1 MEHRCQS
8 CGAALPV
15 SLPAPAAPLTVGNVM
30 TADPVTIG
38 PEDSLMQ
45 ALLLMQ
51 QKHIRRIPVVVAD
64 NLVGLL
70 TAGDLKRAQPSAISD
85 SQQEFDQV
93 MEETPVS
100 RVMVQ
105 NLVTTTEDT
114 PLVEAAQT
122 LHTTKFGALPVL
134 REGRLVG
141 ILTDNDLV
149 RCVVELLTPAGG
161 S

>member
-1 MEHRCQS
+1 MERHCTS

-15 SLPAPAAPLTVGNVM
+15 SLPVPAAPLTVANVM
-30 TADPVTIG
+30 TANPVTIG
-38 PEDSLMQ
+38 PEDNLMQ
-45 ALLLMQ
+45 ALALMQ
-51 QKHIRRIPVVVAD
+51 QRQIRRIPVVVAD

-70 TAGDLKRAQPSAISD
+70 TAGDLKRAQPSALSD
-85 SQQEFDQV
+85 SQQDFDRV

-105 NLVTTTEDT
+105 TLVTTTEDT
-114 PLVEAAQT
+114 PLIDAART

-134 REGRLVG
+134 RDGRLVG

-149 RCVVELLTPAGG
+149 RCVVELLTP

>member
-1 MEHRCQS
+1 MEHRCPS
-8 CGAALPV
+8 CGAALPA
-15 SLPAPAAPLTVGNVM
+15 SLPAQATQLTVGSVM
-30 TADPVTIG
+30 TANPVTIG

-45 ALLLMQ
+45 GLALMR

-70 TAGDLKRAQPSAISD
+70 TAGDLKIAQPSALLD
-85 SQQEFDQV
+85 SQEDFDRV

-114 PLVEAAQT
+114 PLIEAART
-122 LHTTKFGALPVL
+122 LQTTKFGALPVL
-134 REGRLVG
+134 RDGRLVG

-149 RCVVELLTPAGG
+149 RCVVELLTPPG
-161 S
+161 